1 MSCFRVVSEIHTL
14 TENPSKY
21 RAHLAVH
28 SATAFPAPQNS
39 ANSSM
44 PSSTHTV
51 RSTSKHTTSAFC
63 HKSRASESF
72 EGNVLSN
79 RPNEDAVIGLTEPAF
94 ELDELVG
101 AIILIGPQN
110 TLLLFDVCVGNRVVF
125 P

>member
-1 MSCFRVVSEIHTL
+1 MSCFRVVSEIHTP

-21 RAHLAVH
+21 CAHLAVH

-39 ANSSM
+39 ASSSM

-51 RSTSKHTTSAFC
+51 LSTSKHTASAFC
-63 HKSRASESF
+63 HKSRISEC
-72 EGNVLSN
+72 NVLSN

-110 TLLLFDVCVGNRVVF
+110 TLLLFDVCVGNRAVF